1 MNAKE
6 LLDMAGKNIEYDEW
20 GFGDDNLLDLVLK
33 EKKKATSSLYL
44 LYEKEGEELPSRG
57 NYSVLL
63 DNNGNARCLIV
74 TTNVIVLP
82 FNEITA
88 DLAKL
93 EGEGDLSL
101 KYWQDVHTKFF
112 QEELD
117 EYNMKFDNSM
127 KVVFEEFEL
136 IVKA

>member
-1 MNAKE
+1 MNVKE
-6 LLDMAGKNIEYDEW
+6 LLDMAGLNIEYDEW

-63 DNNGNARCLIV
+63 DNNDNARCLIV

-136 IVKA
+136 VVKA

>member
-63 DNNGNARCLIV
+63 DNNDNARCLIV

>member
-6 LLDMAGKNIEYDEW
+6 LLDMAGLNIEYDEW
-20 GFGDDNLLDLVLK
+20 GFCDDNLLDLVLK

-63 DNNGNARCLIV
+63 DNNDNARCLIV

-82 FNEITA
+82 FNEITT

>member
-112 QEELD
+112 QKELD

>member
-6 LLDMAGKNIEYDEW
+6 LLDMAGLNIEYDEW

-44 LYEKEGEELPSRG
+44 LYEKEGEELPSKG

-63 DNNGNARCLIV
+63 DNNDNARCLIV

>member
-1 MNAKE
+1 MNVKE
-6 LLDMAGKNIEYDEW
+6 LLDMAGLNIEYDEW

-63 DNNGNARCLIV
+63 DNNDNARCLIV

>member
-6 LLDMAGKNIEYDEW
+6 LLDMAGLNIEYDEW

-63 DNNGNARCLIV
+63 DNNDNARCLIV

-112 QEELD
+112 QEELN

>member
-6 LLDMAGKNIEYDEW
+6 LLDMAGLNIEYDEW

-33 EKKKATSSLYL
+33 EKKKATSSLFL

-63 DNNGNARCLIV
+63 DNNDNARCLIV